1 MRVRKERINFM
12 TENETYEDYINDNEL
27 RLEIAG
33 SIRYIGEVG
42 GESSYILTSFGRTL
56 ESNDT
61 SELVD
66 NHIHRMVFGTNG

>member
-1 MRVRKERINFM
+1 M
-12 TENETYEDYINDNEL
+12 TEQEQYENNINDNEL
-27 RLEIAG
+27 RMDIAG

-61 SELVD
+61 SELID
-66 NHIHRMVFGTNG
+66 NHIHRMVFGTDG

>member
-1 MRVRKERINFM
+1 M
-12 TENETYEDYINDNEL
+12 TEQEQYENNINDNEL
-27 RLEIAG
+27 RMEIAG

-42 GESSYILTSFGRTL
+42 GTSSYILTSFGRTL

-66 NHIHRMVFGTNG
+66 QHIHRMVFGTNG

>member
-1 MRVRKERINFM
+1 M
-12 TENETYEDYINDNEL
+12 TEQEQYENNINDNEL
-27 RLEIAG
+27 RMEIAG

-42 GESSYILTSFGRTL
+42 GESSYILISFGRTF

-66 NHIHRMVFGTNG
+66 NHIHRMVFGTAG